1 MGRIKRKL
9 TRDGNATKESAI
21 AERFTAPGLKEQG
34 AGYSRSL
41 ERPVAKE
48 QDGSAGRTI

>member
-21 AERFTAPGLKEQG
+21 AESFYYPRTEGTM
-34 AGYSRSL
+34 
-41 ERPVAKE
+41 
-48 QDGSAGRTI
+48 GRLP